1 MKSFHRRSAR
11 PAPEPAAKE
20 RPAPERHG
28 RVRID
33 ALLVERGL
41 APSRAA
47 AQRLIDAGV
56 VLLDGQPVT
65 RSSHAVAADCCIA
78 LRAED

>member
-11 PAPEPAAKE
+11 PAPEHAAKV

-33 ALLVERGL
+33 ALLV
-41 APSRAA
+41 
-47 AQRLIDAGV
+47 QRLIDADV

-65 RSSHAVAADCCIA
+65 RSSQTVAADCCIA
-78 LRAED
+78 LRTED

>member
-1 MKSFHRRSAR
+1 M
-11 PAPEPAAKE
+11 
-20 RPAPERHG
+20 
-28 RVRID
+28 RID

-65 RSSHAVAADCCIA
+65 RSSQTVAADCCIA
-78 LRAED
+78 LRTED

>member
-11 PAPEPAAKE
+11 PPPEPAAKD
-20 RPAPERHG
+20 RAPPERHG

-47 AQRLIDAGV
+47 AQRLIDAGI
-56 VLLDGQPVT
+56 VLLDGQPVARASLT
-65 RSSHAVAADCCIA
+65 VAPDCCIA
-78 LRAED
+78 LRTED